1 MPERLALGK
10 LKGVCILKVLVC
22 GGREFTDTTFIHA
35 ELDRLHAQ
43 YRFDT
48 VIEGDAR
55 GVDRIA
61 GEWAHIK
68 GIDLVEFP
76 ADWKGE
82 GRHAALIR
90 NERML
95 RDGKPDLVIAFP
107 GGGGTAHTC
116 FHAEQLGI
124 PVIRLA

>member
-1 MPERLALGK
+1 M
-10 LKGVCILKVLVC
+10 KVLVC
-22 GGREFTDTTFIHA
+22 GGRKFDDADFIYV
-35 ELDRLHAQ
+35 ELDRLHLQ

-61 GEWAHIK
+61 GEWARAR
-68 GIDLVEFP
+68 GLELVEFP
-76 ADWKGE
+76 ADWNTE

-95 RDGKPDLVIAFP
+95 REGRPDLVIAFP
-107 GGGGTAHTC
+107 GGSGTSHTC
-116 FHAEQLGI
+116 WQAEKLEI
-124 PVIRLA
+124 PVVRVSR

>member
-1 MPERLALGK
+1 M
-10 LKGVCILKVLVC
+10 KVLIC
-22 GGREFTDTTFIHA
+22 GGRDFNDVDFIHV

-43 YRFDT
+43 YHFNT

-61 GEWAHIK
+61 GEWARAT
-68 GIDLVEFP
+68 GIHLVEFP
-76 ADWKGE
+76 ANWKEE

-95 RDGKPDLVIAFP
+95 REGKPDLVIAFP
-107 GGGGTAHTC
+107 GGGGTSHTYWQ
-116 FHAEQLGI
+116 AEKLGI
-124 PVIRLA
+124 LVVKITQP

>member
-1 MPERLALGK
+1 M
-10 LKGVCILKVLVC
+10 KVLIC
-22 GGREFTDTTFIHA
+22 GGREFNDATFIHA

-43 YRFDT
+43 YHFNT

-61 GEWAHIK
+61 GEWARAR
-68 GIDLVEFP
+68 GVELVEFP
-76 ADWKGE
+76 ADWTNE

-95 RDGKPDLVIAFP
+95 REGKPDLVVAFP
-107 GGGGTAHTC
+107 GGRGTWHTC
-116 FHAEQLGI
+116 SHAQKLGI
-124 PVIRLA
+124 PVVKVDQPAL